1 MSICFRTLGFLIIA
15 STVWADHARAESADP
30 FDALDALLEDNFD
43 TIDRSLE
50 EQYQRLDAAME
61 EAYQQLGKQVEA
73 TWGKDDVQLPRKT
86 AWVDYSEDMKTRRIM
101 DFETGTLTLERIIDI
116 TEGADAIIADLAR
129 AASDARTDT
138 TTDLAARDLA
148 LKIARESLQGQGIEL
163 VLPPPEKNKAPV
175 MAGVADSPSVAQI
188 TNIVT
193 DAFNASQKQKKVTV
207 KVPFLPDY
215 TNTLADRYLD
225 DVAEH
230 ADRQSLSPSLLLAVM
245 ETESSFNPRAT
256 SGVPAY
262 GLMQLV
268 PRSGGMDAYAHVYG
282 EQLLLDP
289 EYLYNP
295 SQNVE
300 LGSAYLNLLDTRY
313 LRAIDNP
320 ETRMLCAIAAYN
332 TGAGNVARSFTGN
345 TNVGEAAEIINE
357 MTPTQVYNHLRSEL
371 PFEETRNYI
380 RKVTEAQKKY
390 AAYDGGR

>member
-1 MSICFRTLGFLIIA
+1 MNTSFRTLCFLVVAIVC
-15 STVWADHARAESADP
+15 STPAKAESADP
-30 FDALDALLEDNFD
+30 FDALDALLDDNLD
-43 TIDRSLE
+43 TIDRNLE
-50 EQYQRLDAAME
+50 EQYQRLDEAME
-61 EAYQQLGKQVEA
+61 EAYQRLAKQVEA
-73 TWGKDDVQLPRKT
+73 TWGKDDVQLPGKT
-86 AWVDYSEDMKTRRIM
+86 VWVDYSEDMKTRRIM

-129 AASDARTDT
+129 AASAARTDT
-138 TTDLAARDLA
+138 TTDLAAKDLA
-148 LKIARESLQGQGIEL
+148 LKIARESLQKEGIEL
-163 VLPPPEKNKAPV
+163 VPPPPEKNKAPV

-188 TNIVT
+188 TNIVSE
-193 DAFNASQKQKKVTV
+193 AFSASQKQKKVTV
-207 KVPFLPDY
+207 KVPFRPGY
-215 TNTLADRYLD
+215 GSTLADRYLE
-225 DVAEH
+225 DVVEQAE
-230 ADRQSLSPSLLLAVM
+230 RQSLSPSLLLAVM

-268 PRSGGMDAYAHVYG
+268 PRSGGMDAYEHVYG

-313 LRAIDNP
+313 LRAIENP
-320 ETRMLCAIAAYN
+320 ETRLLCAIAAYN

-345 TNVGEAAEIINE
+345 TNVSQAAVIINE
-357 MTPTQVYNHLRSEL
+357 MTPSEVYNHLRTEL